1 MQHALAGTSIILNFP
16 FNTKCDASFLFSF
29 LIVSRRKTTTN
40 THTHTHARDGGR
52 EVGQVETIENPGAF
66 LALALNLA
74 ATVCI
79 GCMARVASAV
89 VGAAKGCHIEMQ
101 LAENAQ
107 RSRRRRTGTNNAQ
120 FALGMGKENGI
131 QCVQFFQRMQKRRAH
146 KFMH

>member
-1 MQHALAGTSIILNFP
+1 MAG
-16 FNTKCDASFLFSF
+16 
-29 LIVSRRKTTTN
+29 RW
-40 THTHTHARDGGR
+40 GGR
-52 EVGQVETIENPGAF
+52 QVETIENPGAF

-107 RSRRRRTGTNNAQ
+107 RSRRRRRRRRTGTNNAQ